1 MERGREWVFRA
12 LKEWRGVRSGR
23 VAQEE
28 DFQEF
33 RWKQKKQQSD
43 EFETESETR
52 TGCNGCDPLERPI
65 VVVKSL

>member
-1 MERGREWVFRA
+1 MT
-12 LKEWRGVRSGR
+12 SGR

-43 EFETESETR
+43 EVERESETR
-52 TGCNGCDPLERPI
+52 TGCNGCDPLERVV